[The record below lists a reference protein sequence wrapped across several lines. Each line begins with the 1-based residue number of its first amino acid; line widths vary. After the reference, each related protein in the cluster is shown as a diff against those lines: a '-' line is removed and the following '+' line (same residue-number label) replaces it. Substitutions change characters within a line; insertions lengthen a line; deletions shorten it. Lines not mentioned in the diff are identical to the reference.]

1 MSNRR
6 RSFRWSRFG
15 AARGAAVIDIVVSAA
30 LCVVMAAVAVPVIG
44 GTLDRERTIVGT
56 RYLAGQLQR
65 ARLESLRRARA
76 VAVRLMVNGDRTELR
91 LFEDGNG
98 NGVLQRDIDRG
109 VDTPL
114 TPPGFLDDHARDVSL
129 RINQAISDIAGG
141 AAVEAGGDPLRIGN
155 TSLVTFSPL
164 GSSTSGTIYVAAHQ
178 GPQMAIRV
186 FGATGRVR
194 VLMFDARTRLWH
206 P

>member
-1 MSNRR
+1 VSDHRP
-6 RSFRWSRFG
+6 RSRLPRAG
-15 AARGAAVIDIVVSAA
+15 AASGAAVIDIVVSTA
-30 LCVVMAAVAVPVIG
+30 LCFVMAAVAVPVIG
-44 GTLDRERTIVGT
+44 GTLDRERTIVAT
-56 RYLAGQLQR
+56 QYLAGQLQR

-76 VAVRLMVNGDRTELR
+76 VAVRLAVIGDRTEVQ
-91 LFEDGNG
+91 LFADGNG

-109 VDTPL
+109 IDAPL
-114 TPPGFLDDHARDVSL
+114 APPGWLDDHARDMSL
-129 RINQAISDIAGG
+129 RINQAITDIGGG
-141 AAVEAGGDPLRIGN
+141 AALEAGGDPLRIGN

-164 GSSTSGTIYVAAHQ
+164 GSSTSGTMYVAAHQ